1 MNLTDLVVNQTDF
14 NFNSQINFLINIDNF
29 IDYYILLNLLSLH
42 DNVGKNTF
50 LGSQSEVDPIFIIP
64 WDLEGAVGIM
74 WNGDNTDGYTDILSN
89 NLYNRL
95 FELNPNNFKNKL
107 KDRWFELRNEVLETN
122 NLINVFEINFN
133 QIINSNIM
141 YIENTKWN
149 KNINLL
155 HEKENINNWIIN
167 RVLYLDEF
175 FTNL

>member
-1 MNLTDLVVNQTDF
+1 
-14 NFNSQINFLINIDNF
+14 
-29 IDYYILLNLLSLH
+29 
-42 DNVGKNTF
+42 
-50 LGSQSEVDPIFIIP
+50 
-64 WDLEGAVGIM
+64 M

-141 YIENTKWN
+141 Y
-149 KNINLL
+149 
-155 HEKENINNWIIN
+155 
-167 RVLYLDEF
+167 
-175 FTNL
+175 